1 MTYRGHIENGAVV
14 LDESADLPEGAGV
27 EINVLAGNGDSQAG
41 ADHAH
46 AGLMRFAG
54 IIEDM
59 PEDASLNVDHYLYG
73 HPKK

>member
-1 MTYRGHIENGAVV
+1 MTYRGHIENGVV
-14 LDESADLPEGAGV
+14 VVDESAELPEGAGV
-27 EINVLAGNGDSQAG
+27 EITIVAGDAAYQSG
-41 ADHAH
+41 ADDSH

-54 IIEDM
+54 IIKDM